1 MVFLSPLFLFGL
13 FAALLPVAIHLIR
26 KEKPPKLMFGTIRFL
41 KKTSKKLVLFQQ
53 IQQWL
58 LLLLRAALIALL
70 VFAFARP
77 LINQTIARL
86 LDADPAAVVLVLDN
100 SMSMRY
106 GDRFET
112 ARREAVDIVNDLRPG
127 DEVALVVFSNGVDMI
142 RELTT
147 DLDSVR
153 STLQNL
159 GEAGYGGTRFMPNLR
174 LADQLLGSSSY
185 GNKRVY
191 LISDYQQVGLDEN
204 DADWKLAPGV
214 VFSGINVAEE
224 ESSNLVLTDVRSP
237 ERLLEGAASEQTIL
251 ARVRSTGSVY
261 LNEAEVTLSIDDTV
275 VDRQRVDLSEAS
287 EAVVNLTGD
296 FDATG
301 VRRGRV
307 TVNGDNFR
315 TDNDF
320 YFTVDVARKIR
331 VLLVNGESSP
341 NWFDDEGHWFGLAV
355 SSAEVSPFSLDT
367 IESNRLNSQLLS
379 EHDVAVLLNVGDL
392 TNSQAQQLIQ
402 YTRDGGSLLI
412 APGDR
417 VQPEL
422 FNQQL
427 ADISPALLQSP
438 SGEFID
444 DYLVIADFDR
454 RHPILQPLDIDW
466 TARFQRHWQL
476 LPSEDADVLMR
487 FDNTLPALVERQV
500 GQGKVILFASTMDL
514 EWNNLALQGMY
525 LPFVHETLRHLVA
538 PETSQRAYGIGDSI
552 SLEGSLESDNG
563 AELEVI
569 YPDGERG
576 DLGAGT
582 ITIEA
587 NQPGF
592 TAVRSGEE
600 TRYFAVNL
608 PTEESNLLATSVGTV
623 NDMIINPETSPVQ
636 SREVQ
641 TAQMAAELEQPQRV
655 WWWIMCLIVVL
666 LIAEA
671 KIANRTYR

>member
-1 MVFLSPLFLFGL
+1 MVFLSPLFLLGL
-13 FAALLPVAIHLIR
+13 FAALIPVAIHLIR

-58 LLLLRAALIALL
+58 LLLLRAALIGLL

-77 LINQTIARL
+77 LINQTMARL
-86 LDADPAAVVLVLDN
+86 LDADPAAVVLLLDN

-106 GDRFET
+106 GDRFEA
-112 ARREAVDIVNDLRPG
+112 ARAEAVDIVNGLSAG
-127 DEVALVVFSNGVDMI
+127 DEVALVVFSNGVETI
-142 RELTT
+142 QELTT

-153 STLQNL
+153 SSLQNL
-159 GEAGYGGTRFMPNLR
+159 NEAGYGGTRFMPNLR
-174 LADQLLGSSSY
+174 LADQLLSTSSY
-185 GNKRVY
+185 DNKRVY
-191 LISDYQQVGLDEN
+191 LISDYQQIGLDEN

-214 VFSGINVAEE
+214 SFTGINVAEE

-237 ERLLEGAASEQTIL
+237 ERLLEGAAGEQSIL

-315 TDNDF
+315 ADNDF

-355 SSAEVSPFSLDT
+355 SSTETSPFSLDT
-367 IESNRLNSQLLS
+367 VESDRLTSQLLS
-379 EHDVAVLLNVGDL
+379 QHDVAVLLNVGDL
-392 TNSQAQQLIQ
+392 TNTQARDLIQ
-402 YTRDGGSLLI
+402 YTRDGGALLI

-417 VQPEL
+417 VQPEQ

-427 ADISPALLQSP
+427 GEISPARLQEA
-438 SGEFID
+438 SGDFLD
-444 DYLVIADFDR
+444 DYYVIADYDR

-476 LPSEDADVLMR
+476 IPSDDADVLMR

-500 GQGKVILFASTMDL
+500 GEGKIILFASTMDL

-525 LPFVHETLRHLVA
+525 LPFVHEILRHLVQ
-538 PETSQRAYGIGDSI
+538 PEASQRAYTIGETI
-552 SLEGSLESDNG
+552 GLQTFVLEG
-563 AELEVI
+563 ELDVI
-569 YPDGERG
+569 YPNG
-576 DLGAGT
+576 DSAELNAQSDVL
-582 ITIEA
+582 EA
-587 NQPGF
+587 AQPGF
-592 TAVRSGEE
+592 IEVQSADDS
-600 TRYFAVNL
+600 RYFAVNL
-608 PTEESNLLATSVGTV
+608 PPEESNLLATSVGIV
-623 NDMIINPETSPVQ
+623 NDLIINPETSPVQ
-636 SREVQ
+636 SREVR
-641 TAQMAAELEQPQRV
+641 TAQMVAELEQPQRV
-655 WWWIMCLIVVL
+655 WWWIMCLVIVL
-666 LIAEA
+666 LLAEA

>member
-13 FAALLPVAIHLIR
+13 FAALIPIGIHLIR

-77 LINQTIARL
+77 LINQTMARL
-86 LDADPAAVVLVLDN
+86 LDADPASVVLLLDN

-112 ARREAVDIVNDLRPG
+112 ARREAVDIVNDLSAG
-127 DEVALVVFSNGVDMI
+127 DEVALVVFSNGVESVQ
-142 RELTT
+142 ELTT

-153 STLQNL
+153 ATLQNL
-159 GEAGYGGTRFMPNLR
+159 TEAGYGGTRFMSNLR
-174 LADQLLGSSSY
+174 LADQLLGASSY
-185 GNKRVY
+185 DNKRVY
-191 LISDYQQVGLDEN
+191 LISDYQQIGLDAN

-214 VFSGINVAEE
+214 TFAGINVADE
-224 ESSNLVLTDVRSP
+224 ESSNLALTDVRSP
-237 ERLLEGAASEQTIL
+237 ERLLEGTAGEQSIL

-287 EAVVNLTGD
+287 EAVVNLTGS
-296 FDATG
+296 FEATG
-301 VRRGRV
+301 VRRGRI

-315 TDNDF
+315 ADNDF

-331 VLLVNGESSP
+331 VLVVNGESSP

-355 SSAEVSPFSLDT
+355 SSTEASPFSLDT
-367 IESNRLNSQLLS
+367 VESERLTSQLLA

-392 TNSQAQQLIQ
+392 TNRQAQDLIE
-402 YTRDGGSLLI
+402 YTLQGGSLLI

-417 VQPEL
+417 VQPEQ
-422 FNQQL
+422 FNRQL
-427 ADISPALLQSP
+427 GQISPAQLQAAA
-438 SGEFID
+438 GDFLD

-476 LPSEDADVLMR
+476 SPSADADVLMR
-487 FDNTLPALVERQV
+487 FDNTLPAMVERQA
-500 GQGKVILFASTMDL
+500 GDGKVILFASTMDL
-514 EWNNLALQGMY
+514 EWNNMALQGMY
-525 LPFVHETLRHLVA
+525 LPFVHETLRHLVE
-538 PETSQRAYGIGDSI
+538 PETSQRAYSIGDTI
-552 SLEGSLESDNG
+552 SLDSLAARSGSLDIT
-563 AELEVI
+563 L
-569 YPDGERG
+569 PDGETRA
-576 DLGAGT
+576 LSAGSDVL
-582 ITIEA
+582 EA
-587 NQPGF
+587 EQPGF
-592 TAVRSGEE
+592 IEVQSDDSRQ
-600 TRYFAVNL
+600 YFAVNL

-636 SREVQ
+636 SREVR
-641 TAQMAAELEQPQRV
+641 TAQMVAELEQPQRV
-655 WWWIMCLIVVL
+655 WWWILCLVIVL
-666 LIAEA
+666 LLAEA
-671 KIANRTYR
+671 KIANKTYR